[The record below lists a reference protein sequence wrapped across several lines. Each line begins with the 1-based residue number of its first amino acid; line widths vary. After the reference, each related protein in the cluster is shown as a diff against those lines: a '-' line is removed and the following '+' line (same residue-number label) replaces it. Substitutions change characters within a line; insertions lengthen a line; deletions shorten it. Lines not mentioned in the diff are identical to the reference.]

1 MHGNFKQKLMQGT
14 AGIGLV
20 LALSAAAVAQ
30 EATPPAEASGSDARS
45 PVPVEKVV
53 VYGTAYRNRTN
64 DTAPSLNYGLDYFQ
78 KFEPLTAGDAL
89 KRVPSV
95 TFQSDVLEYDGVRL
109 RGIDP
114 GYTQILIN
122 GEQVPGS
129 GVDRSFFVD
138 RIPAELIERVEIVR
152 SASADRSGDA
162 LAGAINIVLRDAL
175 SIDGGYLKA
184 GALHFDDGDLKG
196 VYGGVYGTEIMGGGR
211 ILLGGNIQ
219 GRHNPKS
226 KVSFRYDD
234 QNPATFKNREDQSDV
249 RDGTDYSLNGSL
261 IVPVGLGELDISGS
275 WVRTDRTETE
285 NSREYDDIA
294 STALI
299 NLQETSDQFED
310 ILQENWQ
317 ARAKFTAPMF
327 GGKANIKVG
336 YASFE
341 DDSTSTEFTEE
352 WAGGAIDPG
361 TLEGAREFTDL
372 VDGETFASISQLY
385 EFENFDFKFG
395 ADWRLKARSVEIRE
409 AENLGGPV
417 FPPADPPD
425 VGQASDIEEE
435 RFDPYMVLRGRGGS
449 FEYEAGLRYETTT
462 SEVTDRGDGAHDV
475 SSNYYS
481 FLLPSAHL
489 LYNVTE
495 DDRIR
500 ASVARTVRRPNFDQ
514 IAPVLLEEEPTEDN
528 DLIGNPNLEPESAWG
543 FDVGYEHRIG
553 RRGVVGINAFYRDV
567 TDRIELASTGA
578 VSSGGTGV
586 VLTPSNVGDGKV
598 WGVEVDLSTPLTF
611 IGLENTGVFMNY
623 SWLDSEVTDVVT
635 GEKRRFNDQAE
646 FVFNIGF
653 IHDIVEWGTSFGS
666 SYRLQGDQFNR
677 FIGESVET
685 TYGADLEIFIEQRF
699 GERFVLRATGS
710 NLLNAKKDETFFKY
724 DTLAAQLANTI
735 DDEFELESEQSGP
748 VFQLVGRY
756 AF

>member
-1 MHGNFKQKLMQGT
+1 MHGTFKQRLLLGAAGLSLMVAFSTSAFAQDGSPAAENNGT
-14 AGIGLV
+14 
-20 LALSAAAVAQ
+20 
-30 EATPPAEASGSDARS
+30 DAKS
-45 PVPVEKVV
+45 PVPVEKLVV
-53 VYGTAYRNRTN
+53 FGTAYRNRTN

-95 TFQSDVLEYDGVRL
+95 TFQSDVLEYDGARL
-109 RGIDP
+109 RGLDP

-152 SASADRSGDA
+152 SSSADRSGDA
-162 LAGAINIVLRDAL
+162 LSGAINIILRDAL
-175 SIDGGYLKA
+175 SLDGGYVKA
-184 GALHFDDGDLKG
+184 GGLRFDDGDVKG
-196 VYGGVYGTEIMGGGR
+196 SYGAVYGTEIMGGGR

-219 GRHNPKS
+219 GRHNPKQ
-226 KVSFRYDD
+226 KVSLRYDD
-234 QNPATFKNREDQSDV
+234 VLAFDNREDQSDV

-261 IVPVGLGELDISGS
+261 IVPVGLGELDLTGS

-285 NSREYDDIA
+285 NSREYDDIV
-294 STALI
+294 STALV

-317 ARAKFTAPMF
+317 VRAKFNAPLF
-327 GGKANIKVG
+327 GGKASFKVG

-341 DDSTSTEFTEE
+341 DDTTSTEYAEE
-352 WAGGAIDPG
+352 WAGGAPVGG
-361 TLEGAREFTDL
+361 TLEGTREFTDM
-372 VDGETFASISQLY
+372 VDGEVFASVSQLY
-385 EFENFDFKFG
+385 EFESFELKFG
-395 ADWRLKARSVEIRE
+395 ADWRNKARSGELVV
-409 AENLGGPV
+409 AENAGGPL

-425 VGQASDIEEE
+425 VGQAYDIEE
-435 RFDPYMVLRGRGGS
+435 RRMDPYVVLRGDGG
-449 FEYEAGLRYETTT
+449 FFKYEAGLRYETTR
-462 SEVTDRGDGAHDV
+462 SEVTDRGDGAHTV
-475 SSNYYS
+475 SSNDYA
-481 FLLPSAHL
+481 FLLPSAHAL
-489 LYNVTE
+489 FNVTE

-500 ASVARTVRRPNFDQ
+500 ASVARTVRRPSFDQ
-514 IAPVLLEEEPTEDN
+514 ISPALLEEEPTEDN
-528 DLIGNPNLEPESAWG
+528 DLVGNPDLKPESAWG
-543 FDVGYEHRIG
+543 FDLGYEHRIG
-553 RRGVVGINAFYRDV
+553 RRGVAGINFFYRDV
-567 TDRIELASTGA
+567 TNRIELTSTGV
-578 VSSGGTGV
+578 VSSEGSGF
-586 VLTPSNVGDGKV
+586 VLTPSNVGNGSV
-598 WGVEVDLSTPLTF
+598 MGVEIDLSTPLTF
-611 IGLENTGVFMNY
+611 VGMENTGVFMNY
-623 SWLDSEVTDVVT
+623 SWLDSEVTDLVT

-677 FIGESVET
+677 ILGETVET
-685 TYGADLEIFIEQRF
+685 TYGADLEVFVEQRF
-699 GERFVLRATGS
+699 GERFVLRLTGS

-724 DTLAAQLANTI
+724 DTQADQLVNAF
-735 DDEFELESEQSGP
+735 DEFELESEQSGP

>member
-1 MHGNFKQKLMQGT
+1 MHGNYKRKLMQSA
-14 AGIGLV
+14 AGIGILF
-20 LALSAAAVAQ
+20 AFTATAIAQ
-30 EATPPAEASGSDARS
+30 DASPTTEAGNSDARS

-138 RIPAELIERVEIVR
+138 RIPAELI
-152 SASADRSGDA
+152 DRSGDA

-175 SIDGGYLKA
+175 SLDGGYLKA
-184 GALHFDDGDLKG
+184 GALHFDDGELKG

-219 GRHNPKS
+219 GRHNPKQ

-234 QNPATFKNREDQSDV
+234 LLAFDNREDQSDV

-261 IVPVGLGELDISGS
+261 IVPVGMGELDISGS

-310 ILQENWQ
+310 IMQENWQ

-341 DDSTSTEFTEE
+341 DDSTSTEFKEE

-361 TLEGAREFTDL
+361 TLEGEREFTDM

-395 ADWRLKARSVEIRE
+395 ADWRLKARSGEVRV

-417 FPPADPPD
+417 FPLADPPD
-425 VGQASDIEEE
+425 VGQAYDIEEE
-435 RFDPYMVLRGRGGS
+435 RFDPYMVLRGRGGA
-449 FEYEAGLRYETTT
+449 FEYEAGLRFETTT

-475 SSNYYS
+475 TSNYYS

-489 LYNVTE
+489 LYNVTA

-500 ASVARTVRRPNFDQ
+500 ASVARTVRRPDFNQ
-514 IAPVLLEEEPTEDN
+514 IAPALLEEEPTEDN
-528 DLIGNPNLEPESAWG
+528 DLIGNPNLQPESAWG

-567 TDRIELASTGA
+567 TDRIELTS
-578 VSSGGTGV
+578 TGV
-586 VLTPSNVGDGKV
+586 VSSEGSGFVLTPANVGNGKV

-611 IGLENTGVFMNY
+611 IGMENTGVFMNY

-677 FIGESVET
+677 FLGESVET
-685 TYGADLEIFIEQRF
+685 TYGADLEIFVEQRF

-724 DTLAAQLANTI
+724 DTQADQLVNAF
-735 DDEFELESEQSGP
+735 DEFELESEQSGP

>member
-1 MHGNFKQKLMQGT
+1 MNGTFKQRLLLGAAGLGLMMAFSASAIAQDASPAADSNGT
-14 AGIGLV
+14 
-20 LALSAAAVAQ
+20 
-30 EATPPAEASGSDARS
+30 DAKS

-109 RGIDP
+109 RGLDP

-162 LAGAINIVLRDAL
+162 VAGAINIILRDAL
-175 SIDGGYLKA
+175 SLDGGYVKA
-184 GALHFDDGDLKG
+184 GGLRFDDGDVKG
-196 VYGGVYGTEIMGGGR
+196 SYGAVYGTEIMGGGR

-219 GRHNPKS
+219 GRHNPKQ
-226 KVSFRYDD
+226 KVSLRYDD
-234 QNPATFKNREDQSDV
+234 VLAFDNREDQSDV

-261 IVPVGLGELDISGS
+261 IVPVGLGELDLTGS

-285 NSREYDDIA
+285 NSREYDDIV
-294 STALI
+294 STALV

-317 ARAKFTAPMF
+317 VRAKFTTPLF
-327 GGKANIKVG
+327 GGKANFKVG

-341 DDSTSTEFTEE
+341 DDNISTEFTEE
-352 WAGGAIDPG
+352 WVGGAPDAS
-361 TLEGAREFTDL
+361 TLEGAREFTDM
-372 VDGETFASISQLY
+372 VDGEVFASISQLY
-385 EFENFDFKFG
+385 EFESMELKFG
-395 ADWRLKARSVEIRE
+395 ADWRNKSRTGEFRI
-409 AENLGGPV
+409 AECDD
-417 FPPADPPD
+417 ADPCPIFPVAGPEKEGD
-425 VGQASDIEEE
+425 FYDIEET
-435 RFDPYMVLRGRGGS
+435 RFDPYLVLRGNSGA
-449 FEYEAGLRYETTT
+449 FAYEAGLRYETTT
-462 SEVTDRGDGAHDV
+462 SEVTERTFAYTVATKDFA
-475 SSNYYS
+475 
-481 FLLPSAHL
+481 FLLPSAHVL
-489 LYNVTE
+489 FNVTE

-500 ASVARTVRRPNFDQ
+500 ASAARTVRRPSFDQ
-514 IAPVLLEEEPTEDN
+514 LTPALLEEEPTEDN
-528 DLIGNPNLEPESAWG
+528 DLVGNPSLKPESAWG
-543 FDVGYEHRIG
+543 FDLGYEHRIG
-553 RRGVVGINAFYRDV
+553 RRGVAGINFFYRDV
-567 TDRIELASTGA
+567 SNRIELASTGV
-578 VSSGGTGV
+578 VSSEGSGF
-586 VLTPSNVGDGKV
+586 VLTPTNVGNGSV
-598 WGVEVDLSTPLTF
+598 MGVEIDLSTPLTF
-611 IGLENTGVFMNY
+611 IGMENTGVFMNY
-623 SWLDSEVTDVVT
+623 SWLDSEITDLVT

-677 FIGESVET
+677 ILGETVET
-685 TYGADLEIFIEQRF
+685 TYGADLEVFVEQRF
-699 GERFVLRATGS
+699 GERFVLRLTGS

-724 DTLAAQLANTI
+724 DTQADQLVNAF
-735 DDEFELESEQSGP
+735 DEFELESEQSGP

>member
-1 MHGNFKQKLMQGT
+1 MHGNYKQKLMQGA
-14 AGIGLV
+14 AGIGL
-20 LALSAAAVAQ
+20 LFALSAAAVAQ
-30 EATPPAEASGSDARS
+30 EASQPAEASGTDARS

-109 RGIDP
+109 RGLDP

-129 GVDRSFFVD
+129 GIDRSFFVD

-152 SASADRSGDA
+152 SSSADRSGDA
-162 LAGAINIVLRDAL
+162 LSGAINIILRDAL
-175 SIDGGYLKA
+175 SLDGGYVKA
-184 GALHFDDGDLKG
+184 GALHFDDSEVKG
-196 VYGGVYGTEIMGGGR
+196 TYGAVFGTEIMGGGR
-211 ILLGGNIQ
+211 LLLGGNIQ

-226 KVSFRYDD
+226 KTSFRFDD
-234 QNPATFKNREDQSDV
+234 LLAFDNREDQSDV
-249 RDGTDYSLNGSL
+249 RDGTDYSLNGSM
-261 IVPVGLGELDISGS
+261 IVPVGLGELDLSGS

-285 NSREYDDIA
+285 QSREYDDIV

-310 ILQENWQ
+310 IFQENWQ
-317 ARAKFTAPMF
+317 VRAKFTAPLF
-327 GGKANIKVG
+327 GGKANFKVG

-341 DDSTSTEFTEE
+341 DDITNTEFTEE
-352 WAGGAIDPG
+352 WAGGAPDIG
-361 TLEGAREFTDL
+361 TLEGEREFTDMI
-372 VDGETFASISQLY
+372 DRETFASFSQLY
-385 EFENFDFKFG
+385 ELEKVDVKFG
-395 ADWRLKARSVEIRE
+395 ADWRSKSRTSDIRVT
-409 AENLGGPV
+409 ENAGGPL
-417 FPPADPPD
+417 FPAPLIGDD
-425 VGQASDIEEE
+425 QAYDIEET
-435 RFDPYMVLRGRGGS
+435 RFDPFLILRGQRGAVE
-449 FEYEAGLRYETTT
+449 FEAGLRYETTT
-462 SEVTDRGDGAHDV
+462 SEITDRNGGGSTT
-475 SSNYYS
+475 SSNDYA
-481 FLLPSAHL
+481 FALPSAHL
-489 LYNVTE
+489 LYNVTP

-500 ASVARTVRRPNFDQ
+500 ASVARTVRRPSFDQ
-514 IAPVLLEEEPTEDN
+514 LSPALLEEEPTEDN
-528 DLIGNPNLEPESAWG
+528 DLVGNPDLKPESAWG

-553 RRGVVGINAFYRDV
+553 RRGVAGVNFFYREV
-567 TDRIELASTGA
+567 TNRIELQSTGV
-578 VSSGGTGV
+578 VSSEGSGF
-586 VLTPSNVGDGKV
+586 VLTPSNVGNGNV
-598 WGVEVDLSTPLTF
+598 MGVEFDLSTPLTF

-623 SWLDSEVTDVVT
+623 SWLDSSITDLVT

-646 FVFNIGF
+646 FVFNVGF

-677 FIGESVET
+677 ILGETVET
-685 TYGADLEIFIEQRF
+685 TYGADLEMFIEQRF
-699 GERFVLRATGS
+699 GERFVLRLAGS
-710 NLLNAKKDETFFKY
+710 NLLNASKDETFFKY
-724 DTLAAQLANTI
+724 DTQANQI
-735 DDEFELESEQSGP
+735 VNAFEEFELESEQSGP